1 MKLKDFSKL
10 WFTHNFTMPVWLL
23 QCANCRYE
31 FKVKLNLK
39 YHMHYAHLIS
49 KNKAKFVLLKSKK
62 PKRVFS
68 YCMYSL
74 LTFFSVFEKS
84 KKISLEFS
92 LSSSATTLEAR
103 ILATCSKWPEFC
115 HLAQIFVFWLACLHL
130 FTGNNAKFGKF
141 SQKVGGGSRDLGQDP
156 KFFRTYMGGVLQ
168 SQ

>member
-1 MKLKDFSKL
+1 
-10 WFTHNFTMPVWLL
+10 MPVWLL

-39 YHMHYAHLIS
+39 YHMHYSHLIS

-68 YCMYSL
+68 YCKYFL
-74 LTFFSVFEKS
+74 LTLFFCIEKS
-84 KKISLEFS
+84 KKNSLEFS

-115 HLAQIFVFWLACLHL
+115 HLAQIFLFWWTCLQL
-130 FTGNNAKFGKF
+130 MTGNNAKFGKF
-141 SQKVGGGSRDLGQDP
+141 FQDP
-156 KFFRTYMGGVLQ
+156 KFFRSFMGGVLE
-168 SQ
+168 SQKYSLTQV

>member
-1 MKLKDFSKL
+1 
-10 WFTHNFTMPVWLL
+10 MPVWLL

-49 KNKAKFVLLKSKK
+49 KNKAKVVLLKSKK

-68 YCMYSL
+68 YCKYFL
-74 LTFFSVFEKS
+74 LTLFFCIEKS
-84 KKISLEFS
+84 KKNSLEFS

-115 HLAQIFVFWLACLHL
+115 HLAQIFVFWWTCLQL
-130 FTGNNAKFGKF
+130 ITGNNAKFGKF
-141 SQKVGGGSRDLGQDP
+141 FQDP
-156 KFFRTYMGGVLQ
+156 KFFRSFMGGVLE
-168 SQ
+168 SQKYSLTQV